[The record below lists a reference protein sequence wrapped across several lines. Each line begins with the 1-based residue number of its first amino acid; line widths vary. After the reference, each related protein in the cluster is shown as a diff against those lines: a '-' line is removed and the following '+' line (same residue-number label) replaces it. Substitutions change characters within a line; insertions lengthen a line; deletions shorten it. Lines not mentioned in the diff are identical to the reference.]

1 LTSRGRCRAA
11 ERLGSHSAID
21 HPLSKFPAMMDQQ
34 NIPAHI
40 AIIMDGNGRWAQK
53 QGMPRIMGHREGVG
67 AVKDIVRAAPAAGVK
82 ILTLYAFSTE
92 NWKRPALEVQA
103 LMTLLKTYLQSELAE
118 LTANDVSL
126 RCLGEREK
134 LPPDVQKLLGEVIAA
149 TASNSRLVLNL
160 ALNYGGRNEII
171 RAARELARRAKAGT
185 LDPGEISEE
194 LFGNCLDTAGLPD
207 PDLVIRT
214 GGESRLS
221 NFLLWQASYAE
232 LYVTE
237 TLWPDFTRDELLQAI
252 LDYQSR
258 QRRFGETGEQVRR

>member
-1 LTSRGRCRAA
+1 
-11 ERLGSHSAID
+11 
-21 HPLSKFPAMMDQQ
+21 MDQQ
-34 NIPAHI
+34 NIPAHV
-40 AIIMDGNGRWAQK
+40 AIIMDGNGRWAKK
-53 QGMPRIMGHREGVG
+53 QGMLRIMGHREGVRT
-67 AVKDIVRAAPAAGVK
+67 VKEIVRAAPDAGIKV
-82 ILTLYAFSTE
+82 LTLYAFSTE

-103 LMTLLKTYLQSELAE
+103 LMALLKTYLQSELAE
-118 LTANDVSL
+118 LTANGVSL

-134 LPPDVQKLLGEVIAA
+134 LPLEVQTILAEVIAA

-171 RAARELARRAKAGT
+171 RAARALAWRAKTGE

-194 LFGNCLDTAGLPD
+194 LFGSHLDTAGLPD

-232 LYVTE
+232 LYITE
-237 TLWPDFTRDELLQAI
+237 TLWPDFTSNDLTRAI
-252 LDYQSR
+252 EDYQAR
-258 QRRFGETGEQVRR
+258 QRRFGKTGEQVQG